1 MASSKE
7 YNRKYYEANREAEKA
22 RKLTH
27 YYEIKDT
34 IDKEAK
40 KAYMAEYL
48 KTYKRREK
56 TPEEIEKRNRKRRER
71 YATDAAYREKEK
83 AQARESS
90 RRNPQ
95 TKRNGRLKAGYNITL
110 AEYNSLLE
118 KQNGRCAI
126 CGVDATGVR
135 EPGKRE
141 HSMYVDHDHS
151 TGKIRGLLCSRCN
164 FGIGQFRNNPEL
176 LMKAATYL
184 TSG

>member
-7 YNRKYYEANREAEKA
+7 YNRKYYEANQEKERA
-22 RKLTH
+22 RKLAH

-56 TPEEIEKRNRKRRER
+56 TPEEIEERNRKRRER
-71 YATDAAYREKEK
+71 YAADAEYREAVK
-83 AQARESS
+83 AQARENN

-95 TKRNGRLKAGYNITL
+95 TKRNGRLKADFNITL
-110 AEYNSLLE
+110 EEYNTLLE
-118 KQNGRCAI
+118 KQGGRCAI
-126 CGVDATGVR
+126 CGVESTGVR
-135 EPGKRE
+135 EHGKRE
-141 HSMYVDHDHS
+141 HSMYVDHDHV
-151 TGKIRGLLCSRCN
+151 TGAIRGLLCSRCN
-164 FGIGQFRNNPEL
+164 FGIGQFRNSPEL
-176 LMKAATYL
+176 LRKAAIYL